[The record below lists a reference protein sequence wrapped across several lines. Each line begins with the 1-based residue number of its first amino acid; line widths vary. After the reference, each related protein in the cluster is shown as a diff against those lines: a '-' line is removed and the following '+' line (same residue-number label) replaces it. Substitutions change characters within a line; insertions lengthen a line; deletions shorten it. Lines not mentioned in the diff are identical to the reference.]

1 MSVTIAW
8 DMRVGCLNESV
19 GLYHSCIF
27 LSPNWHVLGRS
38 SHLSP
43 DVALWEVAV
52 NCFPLFFPQGQLS
65 AFLLGLP
72 VSPKPNCFRFKES
85 NAHVK
90 RNKCW
95 LEILGKSK
103 KFTISLNLGGA
114 AVKASVGT
122 SKHKALENEELAR
135 SRRSWAEA
143 GRRLLYSYW
152 AKHKRDSSLGS

>member
-1 MSVTIAW
+1 M
-8 DMRVGCLNESV
+8 
-19 GLYHSCIF
+19 
-27 LSPNWHVLGRS
+27 
-38 SHLSP
+38 
-43 DVALWEVAV
+43 
-52 NCFPLFFPQGQLS
+52 S

-135 SRRSWAEA
+135 SRRS
-143 GRRLLYSYW
+143 
-152 AKHKRDSSLGS
+152 